1 MVLFSIT
8 AKAAGL
14 KAIISTLKNSSEEA
28 QFKIN
33 NDGVQ
38 FFSAPQGNPFMVIML
53 WEKNNLNEL
62 TLDAEQ
68 IIRFRTDDIDK
79 IFKRF
84 ASEDYITISQK
95 EEAHISIKSKE
106 RSWNIRVIASSM
118 LPDFQVPH
126 IEFDGSFSVDPTE
139 LKDTLA
145 DVAVFSDTARLV
157 ADNGTIHFESSDDS
171 GNARSNLSITNEI
184 IPKNTNTGY
193 NLDYLND
200 VISAVYSISESVK
213 ISFSDKKPILLEF
226 MIKDVGILRYY
237 LAPLSE

>member
-1 MVLFSIT
+1 MSLFSIT

-33 NDGVQ
+33 NEGVH

-53 WEKNNLNEL
+53 WEKNNLDEL

-68 IIRFRTDDIDK
+68 IIGFRTDDIDK

-84 ASEDYITISQK
+84 VSDDYITISQK
-95 EEAHISIKSKE
+95 EQSHISIKSNN
-106 RSWNIRVIASSM
+106 RLWNLRAISPSM
-118 LPDFQVPH
+118 LPDFREPH
-126 IEFDGSFSVDPTE
+126 IEFDGSFCVNPTE

-171 GNARSNLSITNEI
+171 GNARSQLTITDKI
-184 IPKNTNTGY
+184 IPKDANTRY

-226 MIKDVGILRYY
+226 MIKDVGVLRYY

>member
-1 MVLFSIT
+1 MALFSIT

-53 WEKNNLNEL
+53 WEKNNLDEL

-68 IIRFRTDDIDK
+68 IIGFRTDDIDK

-84 ASEDYITISQK
+84 TSDDHITISQK
-95 EEAHISIKSKE
+95 EKAHISIKSNN
-106 RSWNIRVIASSM
+106 RLWDLRAVSSSM

-126 IEFDGSFSVDPTE
+126 IEFDGSFCVDPTE

-157 ADNGTIHFESSDDS
+157 ADNGRIHFESSDDS
-171 GNARSNLSITNEI
+171 GNARSQLSITNEI
-184 IPKNTNTGY
+184 IPKDANTRY

-200 VISAVYSISESVK
+200 VISAVYLICESVK

-226 MIKDVGILRYY
+226 MIKDAGTLRYY